1 MISYRYPN
9 DNWPGYPTSGPVGQ
23 PREYDKFEPVYV
35 EKTDDTLERGLYKS
49 PYYVPLY
56 PTWYNNGA
64 RPSAVTSEEIDAL
77 IPGIDL
83 YWSILLADYIIIWQA
98 VFSCDILCLTTAVKY
113 QRILGLVQDVTSEP
127 GKYALSCLYKQNKM
141 STS

>member
-1 MISYRYPN
+1 MIFYRYPN

-35 EKTDDTLERGLYKS
+35 EKTDDTLERVLYKS

-77 IPGIDL
+77 IPGIDYKLLLEYFTSRLSSVLL
-83 YWSILLADYIIIWQA
+83 YDK
-98 VFSCDILCLTTAVKY
+98 VFSRNINYVLLEAV
-113 QRILGLVQDVTSEP
+113 
-127 GKYALSCLYKQNKM
+127 
-141 STS
+141 